1 MLPPARIRYIHV
13 AMHRVDFRKGHDGL
27 LAECYGMELDPFA
40 GDVVLFI
47 SRCRRRMKLLFAD
60 DSGLWIA
67 FKRFNRE
74 SMKTKFRF
82 LADPFCMRLQGKSL
96 DPLIPSGRKIP
107 SEGIGIRPDLN
118 LASLDRGCR
127 NACPTFHQFLFNVR
141 SLGRSKGLLRLVRS
155 HEGL

>member
-82 LADPFCMRLQGKSL
+82 LADPDVKLISAGELQMFFEGSAYTIEGKL
-96 DPLIPSGRKIP
+96 DK
-107 SEGIGIRPDLN
+107 
-118 LASLDRGCR
+118 
-127 NACPTFHQFLFNVR
+127 
-141 SLGRSKGLLRLVRS
+141 
-155 HEGL
+155 